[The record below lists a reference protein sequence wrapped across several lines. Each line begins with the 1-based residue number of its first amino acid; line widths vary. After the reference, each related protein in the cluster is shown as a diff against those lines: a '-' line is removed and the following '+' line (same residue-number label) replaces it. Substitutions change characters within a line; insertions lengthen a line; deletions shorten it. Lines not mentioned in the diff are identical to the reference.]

1 MPFAQPNIAGYA
13 YQKYIRPKAIA
24 DKHIPSTNPITGA
37 SQRESTI
44 AEDEA
49 LADKFVITNIR
60 LPQRYLRQAEHKLS
74 VAIVKYMFEN
84 NYRKYNFG
92 IKFSRIYFAQN
103 PSIVAHINEN
113 AVLHIDY
120 DSAENIRQYV
130 SQFTYTKKASEIL
143 PEINVS
149 LVNDLTTTESKNKRA
164 QRKLKEDAQKQR
176 VLSEV
181 SSKITDVVSKGY
193 DDGVINIV

>member
-1 MPFAQPNIAGYA
+1 
-13 YQKYIRPKAIA
+13 
-24 DKHIPSTNPITGA
+24 
-37 SQRESTI
+37 
-44 AEDEA
+44 
-49 LADKFVITNIR
+49 
-60 LPQRYLRQAEHKLS
+60 
-74 VAIVKYMFEN
+74 MFEN

-143 PEINVS
+143 PEISVS